1 MQTIQLTYKDN
12 YAVAQLDR
20 GKANPINVLMIHEII
35 DLVNA
40 IANDDK
46 TKGLILTGKEGFFT
60 AGLDLLELSQ
70 LDHDGMKGF
79 WKDFTKMMAALVSFR
94 KPLIAS
100 ITGHSPAGGCILA
113 ICCDYRVMAE
123 GKYMIG
129 LNEVPVGIIVP
140 KHIHSLYAFWI
151 GERNAYQN
159 LMEGKLMT
167 PDEALQ
173 IHLIDA
179 VVPMSHVLEKA
190 EEKMGHY
197 LTFNE
202 TTWQQTKLN
211 LRSEIIRQLQVPSE
225 ETFNATVDNWF
236 SPEVQGIL
244 SKVLSGL
251 KK

>member
-1 MQTIQLTYKDN
+1 MQTIQLTYKDG
-12 YAVAQLDR
+12 YAIAQLDR
-20 GKANPINVLMIHEII
+20 GKANPINMQMIQEII
-35 DLVNA
+35 GLADT

-46 TKGLILTGKEGFFT
+46 VNGLIITGKEGFFT
-60 AGLDLLELSQ
+60 AGLDLVELSQ
-70 LDHDGMKGF
+70 LDQDGMRNF
-79 WKDFTKMMAALVSFR
+79 WKEFTRMMAVLVSFP

-167 PDEALQ
+167 PDEAHH
-173 IHLIDA
+173 IHLIDL
-179 VVPMSHVLEKA
+179 VVPANKVLEKA
-190 EEKMGHY
+190 EEKMKHY
-197 LTFNE
+197 LSFHT
-202 TTWQQTKLN
+202 TTWQTTKRN
-211 LRSEIIRQLQVPSE
+211 LRSELIRQLQVPSDAA
-225 ETFNATVDNWF
+225 FDATITNWF
-236 SPEVQGIL
+236 SPEVREIL
-244 SKVLSGL
+244 SKTLSSL
-251 KK
+251 KR